1 MFTDHKAQGQT
12 LEHVL
17 IDIGTTKKFPVTPLS
32 VYMASWS
39 RRKDSV
45 WLLRDFN
52 NAIFMRHPSE
62 DLWKEDERLEL
73 LIKNMTAQFNTGY
86 YEYGYTNAIQTVI
99 DRHLFL
105 C

>member
-1 MFTDHKAQGQT
+1 
-12 LEHVL
+12 
-17 IDIGTTKKFPVTPLS
+17 
-32 VYMASWS
+32 
-39 RRKDSV
+39 
-45 WLLRDFN
+45 
-52 NAIFMRHPSE
+52 MRHPSE